1 MQQILARNSVKWGH
15 GLCWEGMDHP
25 EHPRAFNLLVST
37 QTTRQKHHGVLI
49 CLVPK
54 QCHDNPTRSAAKL
67 QYFLS
72 LWTHSLGNLPS
83 GAHGTL
89 SWDHSMPTR
98 SLTECRRGA
107 KENITL
113 NVWLDLMTWL
123 LACWLH
129 LNISVYKERK
139 CIFVPNGK
147 RKAIIRCHLCQSS
160 LLSVMEA
167 GHLAESEEVTWSE
180 SHSVVSDSLR
190 PRGLYSPWNSPG
202 QNTGVGSL
210 SLPGDLLYPGIEPT
224 FPALQADSLPAEP
237 QGKPKNSGVGSLSL
251 LQRIFPIQES
261 NRGLLHCRWTL
272 CIAEILCIAGRVSCT
287 AGGVSCIAEREHNFK
302 WCISLRTSSEGSIL

>member
-49 CLVPK
+49 YLDPR

-72 LWTHSLGNLPS
+72 LWTHSLGNLTS

-98 SLTECRRGA
+98 SLTECRRGG

-123 LACWLH
+123 LAWWLH
-129 LNISVYKERK
+129 LNVSVYKERK
-139 CIFVPNGK
+139 CLFVPNGR

-160 LLSVMEA
+160 LSSVMEA
-167 GHLAESEEVTWSE
+167 SHLAESEEVMWSQ
-180 SHSVVSDSLR
+180 SRSVMSSSATPWTIQSMEFSR
-190 PRGLYSPWNSPG
+190 PECWSAGPFPS
-202 QNTGVGSL
+202 
-210 SLPGDLLYPGIEPT
+210 PGDLLNPGTEPT
-224 FPALQADSLPAEP
+224 SPALQADSLPAEP

-251 LQRIFPIQES
+251 LQRIFPTQES

-272 CIAEILCIAGRVSCT
+272 CIAEILCIAGRVCCI
-287 AGGVSCIAEREHNFK
+287 AGGVSCTAEREHDLK